1 MAEIMTL
8 DGIIDD
14 LHAIEPLLLQFEKK
28 YKLLSTY
35 FYKLYQAGKL
45 ECDEDFQEWAALYEA
60 KQNRE
65 QLFQNH
71 LAEAISYMPLNKP
84 VEARDLYEAVAG

>member
-1 MAEIMTL
+1 MPEIMTL

-35 FYKLYQAGKL
+35 FYKLYQTGKL
-45 ECDEDFQEWAALYEA
+45 ECEDDFQEWAALYEA
-60 KQNRE
+60 KQHRE
-65 QLFQNH
+65 RLFQKKKSTGTIH
-71 LAEAISYMPLNKP
+71 SRILTYQ
-84 VEARDLYEAVAG
+84 V

>member
-35 FYKLYQAGKL
+35 FYKLYQTGKL
-45 ECDEDFQEWAALYEA
+45 ECEEDFQEWAALCEA
-60 KQNRE
+60 KQHRE

-84 VEARDLYEAVAG
+84 IEARDLYEAVAG

>member
-35 FYKLYQAGKL
+35 FYKLYQTGKL
-45 ECDEDFQEWAALYEA
+45 ECEEGFQEWAALCEA
-60 KQNRE
+60 KLHCER
-65 QLFQNH
+65 FFKNH
-71 LAEAISYMPLNKP
+71 SVNLRLS
-84 VEARDLYEAVAG
+84 